1 MAGQTYRLRTVR
13 GDAQFEVEGD
23 KDFVLEMLQRFED
36 SGFLGTRKARVEPKD
51 ERPKEPEAPR
61 QKPIAVREFI
71 QRVGAKR
78 HADKVLAFAYY
89 LEKYGGK
96 SQFTAADINNLYY
109 EAKLDT
115 SNTSQ
120 AIINNIKRGYMME
133 APGQKKRAGK
143 KRYMLTQTGEEQVEA
158 KL

>member
-1 MAGQTYRLRTVR
+1 MSDKSYRLRIVR
-13 GDAQFEVEGD
+13 GDAQFEAEGD
-23 KDFVLEMLQRFED
+23 RDFVLEMLHRFED
-36 SGFLGTRKARVEPKD
+36 SGLFGPRKARD
-51 ERPKEPEAPR
+51 EAKEKHPEKPAGTP
-61 QKPIAVREFI
+61 QKPISVREFI

-89 LEKYGGK
+89 LEKYVGK
-96 SQFTAADINNLYY
+96 SEFTAADINNLYY

-120 AIINNIKRGYMME
+120 AIINNIRRGYMMD
-133 APGQKKRAGK
+133 APGQKKKAAK
-143 KRYMLTQTGEEQVEA
+143 KRYMLTQTGEEHVEA